1 MDKAVLLTKVD
12 YDKKVVLNSFG
23 LMNQSVLAS
32 VKDAIYHL
40 LITNPIGCEITLTR
54 SSEDFTWVTIKD
66 HEEVSYY
73 EIREVKPL
81 TYA

>member
-1 MDKAVLLTKVD
+1 MDKVVILTKVD
-12 YDKKVVLNSFG
+12 HDKKVVLDCFG

-32 VKDAIYHL
+32 VKDAIYQL

-66 HEEVSYY
+66 QEENRYY

-81 TYA
+81 KYD